1 MRRRR
6 GWCRRGGRG
15 AGAAELGGRPPGAA
29 GAGRAWWRWPWPSLR
44 LRGRGVGAVAGV
56 VHRGLR
62 GDRGERAG
70 GGTLEGVALTRVL
83 VVVVPTGGGLQ
94 DETDGGQADQTE
106 QRPAG
111 DAGQD

>member
-29 GAGRAWWRWPWPSLR
+29 GAGRAWWRWPWPSPR
-44 LRGRGVGAVAGV
+44 LRGRGVGAVAGI

-70 GGTLEGVALTRVL
+70 GGPIEGVARPRVDRKSVVQGKWVSVCLDLGGRRILKTRTHFL
-83 VVVVPTGGGLQ
+83 VY
-94 DETDGGQADQTE
+94 
-106 QRPAG
+106 
-111 DAGQD
+111 